1 MVPVID
7 DVSEH
12 EEHPPYEFEDQVV
25 TGEASTRHTAGGNML
40 RRRTNAAMQEAREMS
55 FRT

>member
-7 DVSEH
+7 DGSEH

-40 RRRTNAAMQEAREMS
+40 RRATNAAVREAREMS